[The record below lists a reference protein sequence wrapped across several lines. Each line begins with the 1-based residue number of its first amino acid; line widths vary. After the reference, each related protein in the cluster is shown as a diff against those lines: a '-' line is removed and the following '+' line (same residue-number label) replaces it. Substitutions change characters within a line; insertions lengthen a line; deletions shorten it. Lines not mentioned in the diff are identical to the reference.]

1 MLATRS
7 PRRSL
12 LMVALVAGSALF
24 AGCDDDPV
32 EPPPEEEPTFNRVE
46 FTLTAGGTTR
56 VDTVTTTGAQN
67 GNRTFPAGTTTVM
80 ITNTRFLRADGTV
93 DPVVTTADF
102 ELRQGTGGTA
112 GVTFTRTAGQSF
124 QGTIAGLTDGTRSV
138 MIELLHKEEGH
149 ADFAQLLTL
158 QIGP

>member
-1 MLATRS
+1 MLATLS

-24 AGCDDDPV
+24 AACDDDDPV
-32 EPPPEEEPTFNRVE
+32 EPEPEPTFNRVE
-46 FTLTAGGTTR
+46 FTLTAGATTR
-56 VDTVTTTGAQN
+56 VDTVTTTGAQT
-67 GNRTFPAGTTTVM
+67 GNRAFPAGTTTVT
-80 ITNTRFLRADGTV
+80 ISNTRFLRADGTV
-93 DPVVTTADF
+93 DPVVTAAVF

-138 MIELLHKEEGH
+138 MIELLHIAEGH
-149 ADFAQLLTL
+149 EDFAQLLTL